1 MVPINSSLS
10 TITLLS
16 SLITTL
22 VYRDPKYSVTFV
34 TYNRVRLYLN
44 REFVRQKKHTSR
56 FDDFA
61 SELGQSSDVPQ
72 ITKSGTRF
80 RKRTLFPFRCKYRV
94 FIMCR
99 SLSVSF
105 SLGPLAFVTMF
116 ADSLFEN
123 PLGGEAPGDL
133 GSLEIAG

>member
-1 MVPINSSLS
+1 
-10 TITLLS
+10 
-16 SLITTL
+16 
-22 VYRDPKYSVTFV
+22 
-34 TYNRVRLYLN
+34 
-44 REFVRQKKHTSR
+44 
-56 FDDFA
+56 
-61 SELGQSSDVPQ
+61 
-72 ITKSGTRF
+72 
-80 RKRTLFPFRCKYRV
+80 
-94 FIMCR
+94 MCR